1 MAEQRTDVII
11 IGGGMVGLTLAAGL
25 ADTGFTVA
33 VVEARQ
39 PPPWDEAHT
48 SNRVSAITHTS
59 RRILDRLGAW
69 DAIVGRRAS
78 PFEAIRAWD
87 AAGHPGVTF
96 HAADRGEA
104 WLGHIVENTLIQDAL
119 REAVGR
125 RAGVA
130 LYCPVAVDD
139 LHTGDDAVTV
149 RLEDGRRLR
158 GGLLVG
164 ADGASSMVREHAGIP
179 VRERDYGQ
187 RGIVATITTEQ
198 HHGAVARQRFLPEGP
213 LALLPLVDG
222 RCSIVWS
229 AENARATELQAL
241 SDKEFN
247 TAMTAA
253 SEAVLGQVTASVDRA
268 AFPLRRLH
276 AESYVAP
283 RVALVGDAAHV
294 IHPLAGQGVNL
305 GFLDAAALVDVMAA
319 ARERGR
325 DPAGYGVLRRYARWR
340 RGDNLLMQSAMD
352 GFHWLFSNDDPW
364 RSLLRNAGLGVTD
377 RLSPAKALFVDQAV
391 GHRGDLPSLACR

>member
-11 IGGGMVGLTLAAGL
+11 IGGGMVGLALAAGL
-25 ADTGFTVA
+25 ADSGFSVA
-33 VVEARQ
+33 VIEARQ
-39 PPPWDEAHT
+39 APPWDEART

-59 RRILDRLGAW
+59 RRILERVGAW
-69 DAIVGRRAS
+69 DAIAARRVS

-125 RAGVA
+125 RPGVS
-130 LYCPVAVDD
+130 LYCPVAVDELD
-139 LHTGDDAVTV
+139 TAEDAVAV

-164 ADGASSMVREHAGIP
+164 ADGASSMVREHAGIA

-213 LALLPLVDG
+213 LALLPLADG

-229 AENARATELQAL
+229 ADNARATELQAL
-241 SDKEFN
+241 SDREFN
-247 TAMTAA
+247 TALTAA

-276 AESYVAP
+276 AERYVAP
-283 RVALVGDAAHV
+283 RIALVGDAAHV

-325 DPAGYGVLRRYARWR
+325 DPVGYGVLRRYARWR

-377 RLSPAKALFVDQAV
+377 RLAPARALFVDQAV
-391 GHRGDLPSLACR
+391 GHRGDLPSLARR